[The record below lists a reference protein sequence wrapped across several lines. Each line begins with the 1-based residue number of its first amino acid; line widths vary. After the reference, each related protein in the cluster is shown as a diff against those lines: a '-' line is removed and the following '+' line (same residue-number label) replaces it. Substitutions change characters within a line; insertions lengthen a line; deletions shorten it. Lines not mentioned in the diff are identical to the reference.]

1 MENLS
6 IRPLQLRP
14 SIQTK
19 ENQMASKELTSVIDM
34 LKANPLNPTATLP
47 ELRAWFEGSMG
58 QMPTVPNTKVTPVTV
73 DGIKSEWVDA
83 PGARTD
89 HAILYLHGGGYVI
102 GSPATHRS
110 LASKLS
116 EASKARVLVIDYRM
130 APEAPFPAAV
140 EDGFKAYRWLLAQG
154 FAAGKLAISGDS
166 AGGGLTLATAVAL
179 RDADVALPKA
189 IAMLSPWTDMTGTSE
204 TMTSRAKLDP
214 MVQKEGLVGMAGM
227 YLSGKDPKTPGAS
240 PLFADLRGLPPM
252 LIQVGDHEV
261 LLDDSRTLETK
272 AKAAGV
278 EVTLEVWDEMIHV
291 WHLFHPMLPEGVKAL
306 EGIGGY
312 LNKKWAA

>member
-1 MENLS
+1 
-6 IRPLQLRP
+6 
-14 SIQTK
+14 
-19 ENQMASKELTSVIDM
+19 MASKELQSVLEM
-34 LKANPLNPTATLP
+34 LKANPLNPSASLP

-58 QMPTVPNTKVTPVTV
+58 QMPTVPNTKITNVTV
-73 DGIKSEWVDA
+73 DGIASEWVDA
-83 PGARTD
+83 PGARAD

-102 GSPATHRS
+102 GSCATHRS

-130 APEAPFPAAV
+130 APEAPYPAAV
-140 EDGFKAYRWLLAQG
+140 EDGVKAYRWLLAQG
-154 FAAGKLAISGDS
+154 FAPAKLAISGDS

-189 IAMLSPWTDMTGTSE
+189 LAMLSPWTDMTGTSD

-227 YLSGKDPKTPGAS
+227 YLSGKDAKTPGAS
-240 PLFADLRGLPPM
+240 PLFADMRGLPSM

-261 LLDDSRTLETK
+261 LLDDSRSLEKK
-272 AKAAGV
+272 AKTAGV
-278 EVTLEVWDEMIHV
+278 DVTLEVWDEMIHV
-291 WHLFHPMLPEGVKAL
+291 WHLFHPLLPEGVKAL

-312 LNKKWAA
+312 LTKKWAA

>member
-1 MENLS
+1 
-6 IRPLQLRP
+6 
-14 SIQTK
+14 
-19 ENQMASKELTSVIDM
+19 MASKEMASVLEM
-34 LKANPLNPTATLP
+34 LKANPLNPSASLP
-47 ELRAWFEGSMG
+47 ELRGWFEGSMG

-83 PGARTD
+83 PGVRAD

-102 GSPATHRS
+102 GSCATHRS

-116 EASKARVLVIDYRM
+116 ETSKARVLVIDYRM
-130 APEAPFPAAV
+130 APEALYPAAV
-140 EDGFKAYRWLLAQG
+140 EDGVKAYRWLLAQG
-154 FAAGKLAISGDS
+154 FAPAKLAISGDS

-189 IAMLSPWTDMTGTSE
+189 LAMLSPWTDMTGTSE

-227 YLSGKDPKTPGAS
+227 YLGGKDAKTPGAS
-240 PLFADLRGLPPM
+240 PLFADMHGLPSM

-261 LLDDSRTLETK
+261 LLDDSRSLEKK

-278 EVTLEVWDEMIHV
+278 DVTLEVWDEMIHV
-291 WHLFHPMLPEGVKAL
+291 WHLFHPLLPEGVKAL